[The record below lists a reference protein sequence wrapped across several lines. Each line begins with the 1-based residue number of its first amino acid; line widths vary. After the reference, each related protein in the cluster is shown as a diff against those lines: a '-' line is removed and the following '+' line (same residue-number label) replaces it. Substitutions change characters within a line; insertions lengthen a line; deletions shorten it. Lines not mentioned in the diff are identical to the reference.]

1 MRRLRTASHAKFT
14 ADLVCELRKQCGG
27 GDDGAVGDHDA
38 IADGLEVVAPSGV
51 MLCLLRCTVVL
62 EAVVFNDELF
72 VGPEQIWVKIA
83 LGNEVSIAGLGH
95 DRSVGNGLRK
105 TVASKLAGQAEKQ
118 IENGLIGGTQVVDG
132 KVDGPERL
140 RCSTNLLMSVKERT
154 HLSQRCERYCR
165 GDDAFGFGG
174 KAVVAAQ
181 GACELSE
188 LRERQLAGEL
198 RQAHCR

>member
-14 ADLVCELRKQCGG
+14 ADVVCELGKQCGG
-27 GDDGAVGDHDA
+27 RNDGTIGDHDA
-38 IADGLEVVAPSGV
+38 IADGLEIVTPPGV

-118 IENGLIGGTQVVDG
+118 VENGLIGGAEVVDG
-132 KVDGPERL
+132 EIDGSKGL
-140 RCSTNLLMSVKERT
+140 
-154 HLSQRCERYCR
+154 
-165 GDDAFGFGG
+165 
-174 KAVVAAQ
+174 
-181 GACELSE
+181 
-188 LRERQLAGEL
+188 
-198 RQAHCR
+198 

>member
-1 MRRLRTASHAKFT
+1 MTRCILVEFQNLSPKLRNRIGRKKQFAKLRSAISAVFRLRTASRAKFT

-140 RCSTNLLMSVKERT
+140 
-154 HLSQRCERYCR
+154 
-165 GDDAFGFGG
+165 
-174 KAVVAAQ
+174 
-181 GACELSE
+181 
-188 LRERQLAGEL
+188 
-198 RQAHCR
+198 